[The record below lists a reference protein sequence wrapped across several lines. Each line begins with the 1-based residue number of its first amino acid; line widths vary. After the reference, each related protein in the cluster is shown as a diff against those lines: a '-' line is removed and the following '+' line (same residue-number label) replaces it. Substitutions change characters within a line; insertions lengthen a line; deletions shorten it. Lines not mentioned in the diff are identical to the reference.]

1 MFYNWKT
8 FSWHTLSNL
17 IFEKFSDVKPEMQHS
32 IQLALKYSFG
42 QNLIVLITAQIVAF
56 MFSLMV
62 SDGDLIIM
70 YVSMALA
77 RFRQVNKILLDNKGS
92 SCDRTCMTSFD
103 YFTKDV

>member
-1 MFYNWKT
+1 
-8 FSWHTLSNL
+8 
-17 IFEKFSDVKPEMQHS
+17 
-32 IQLALKYSFG
+32 
-42 QNLIVLITAQIVAF
+42 
-56 MFSLMV
+56 MV

-103 YFTKDV
+103 YFTKDVRHLTGDVMYKFVNDVSKGISLHL